1 MEHDILVLVF
11 LLHDGF
17 FLTILLHGI
26 IVLLLFILCF
36 LRFVFLE
43 IILFSFAF
51 ILSTTGLIDD
61 HVEDIFR
68 FL

>member
-17 FLTILLHGI
+17 FLTILFHGI